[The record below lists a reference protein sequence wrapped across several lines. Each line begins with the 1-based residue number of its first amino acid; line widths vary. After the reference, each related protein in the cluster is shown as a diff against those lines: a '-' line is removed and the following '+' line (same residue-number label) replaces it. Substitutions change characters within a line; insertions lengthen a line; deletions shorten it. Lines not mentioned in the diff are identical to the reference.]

1 MTLKIV
7 PKRGTIV
14 PEMSTAPYKED
25 ISQTLFGKTR
35 RAVLSL
41 LYSHVDE
48 AFYLRQIVRVA
59 GVGLGAVQRELKLL
73 SDAGIIQR
81 IVRGRQVYY
90 QANPQC
96 PVFGELKA
104 LVIKTVGIAA
114 IVQAALAPLADRI
127 RIAGIYGSIA
137 RSEEHRGSDVDL
149 SVVGKVTFAEIVS
162 ALDQA
167 QKTIN
172 REIATNVVARSTY
185 MEYSF
190 LQNTLHNEWCWKYA
204 STLESRIRYINVD
217 CIDTFPFAQNIASGM
232 ESALEQVGEKYYEHR
247 RQLMLKIQLG
257 LTKTYNQFHNK
268 QLAVI
273 YGDLPEKEIE
283 KKYGKETLNLWN
295 HLRRTESI

>member
-1 MTLKIV
+1 MTLKNV

-149 SVVGKVTFAEIVS
+149 LVVGKVTFAEIVS

-172 REIATNVVARSTY
+172 REINPTVYPVDEFQSKLSAGHHFLSTIVEKPMFFLFGDKRELAR
-185 MEYSF
+185 
-190 LQNTLHNEWCWKYA
+190 
-204 STLESRIRYINVD
+204 
-217 CIDTFPFAQNIASGM
+217 
-232 ESALEQVGEKYYEHR
+232 
-247 RQLMLKIQLG
+247 
-257 LTKTYNQFHNK
+257 
-268 QLAVI
+268 LA
-273 YGDLPEKEIE
+273 
-283 KKYGKETLNLWN
+283 KKRLAG
-295 HLRRTESI
+295 

>member
-14 PEMSTAPYKED
+14 PEMSTAPYKEN

-73 SDAGIIQR
+73 SDAEIIQR

-149 SVVGKVTFAEIVS
+149 LVVGKVTFAEIVS

-172 REIATNVVARSTY
+172 REINPTVYPVDEFQSKLSAGHHFLSTIVEKPMFLLFGDKRELAR
-185 MEYSF
+185 
-190 LQNTLHNEWCWKYA
+190 
-204 STLESRIRYINVD
+204 
-217 CIDTFPFAQNIASGM
+217 
-232 ESALEQVGEKYYEHR
+232 
-247 RQLMLKIQLG
+247 
-257 LTKTYNQFHNK
+257 
-268 QLAVI
+268 LA
-273 YGDLPEKEIE
+273 
-283 KKYGKETLNLWN
+283 KKRLAG
-295 HLRRTESI
+295 

>member
-1 MTLKIV
+1 
-7 PKRGTIV
+7 
-14 PEMSTAPYKED
+14 MSTAPYKED
-25 ISQTLFGKTR
+25 ISQTVFGKTR

-137 RSEEHRGSDVDL
+137 RSEEHRGRDVDL
-149 SVVGKVTFAEIVS
+149 LVVGKVTFAEIVS
-162 ALDQA
+162 TLDQA

-172 REIATNVVARSTY
+172 REINPTVYPVDEFQSKLSAGHHFLSTIVEKPMFFLFGDKRELAR
-185 MEYSF
+185 
-190 LQNTLHNEWCWKYA
+190 
-204 STLESRIRYINVD
+204 
-217 CIDTFPFAQNIASGM
+217 
-232 ESALEQVGEKYYEHR
+232 
-247 RQLMLKIQLG
+247 
-257 LTKTYNQFHNK
+257 
-268 QLAVI
+268 LA
-273 YGDLPEKEIE
+273 
-283 KKYGKETLNLWN
+283 KKRLAG
-295 HLRRTESI
+295 

>member
-73 SDAGIIQR
+73 SDAGITQR

-114 IVQAALAPLADRI
+114 IVQAALAPLADHI

-149 SVVGKVTFAEIVS
+149 LVVGKVTFAEIVS

-172 REIATNVVARSTY
+172 REINPTVYPVDEFQSKLSAGHHFLSTIVEKPMFFLFGDKRELAR
-185 MEYSF
+185 
-190 LQNTLHNEWCWKYA
+190 
-204 STLESRIRYINVD
+204 
-217 CIDTFPFAQNIASGM
+217 
-232 ESALEQVGEKYYEHR
+232 
-247 RQLMLKIQLG
+247 
-257 LTKTYNQFHNK
+257 
-268 QLAVI
+268 LA
-273 YGDLPEKEIE
+273 
-283 KKYGKETLNLWN
+283 KKRLAG
-295 HLRRTESI
+295 

>member
-114 IVQAALAPLADRI
+114 IMQAALAPLADRI

-149 SVVGKVTFAEIVS
+149 LVVGKVTFAEIVS

-172 REIATNVVARSTY
+172 REINPTVYPVDEFQSKLSAGHHFLSTIVEKPMFFLFGDKRELARLAKKRLAGWAQDQ
-185 MEYSF
+185 F
-190 LQNTLHNEWCWKYA
+190 P
-204 STLESRIRYINVD
+204 RD
-217 CIDTFPFAQNIASGM
+217 CR
-232 ESALEQVGEKYYEHR
+232 SAGN
-247 RQLMLKIQLG
+247 G
-257 LTKTYNQFHNK
+257 
-268 QLAVI
+268 
-273 YGDLPEKEIE
+273 GP
-283 KKYGKETLNLWN
+283 
-295 HLRRTESI
+295 

>member
-48 AFYLRQIVRVA
+48 AFYLRQIVRAA

-96 PVFGELKA
+96 PVFRELKA

-149 SVVGKVTFAEIVS
+149 LVVGKVTFAEIVS

-172 REIATNVVARSTY
+172 REINPTVYPVDEFQSKLSAGHHFLSTIVEKPMFFLFGDKRELAR
-185 MEYSF
+185 
-190 LQNTLHNEWCWKYA
+190 
-204 STLESRIRYINVD
+204 
-217 CIDTFPFAQNIASGM
+217 
-232 ESALEQVGEKYYEHR
+232 
-247 RQLMLKIQLG
+247 
-257 LTKTYNQFHNK
+257 
-268 QLAVI
+268 LA
-273 YGDLPEKEIE
+273 
-283 KKYGKETLNLWN
+283 KKRLAG
-295 HLRRTESI
+295 

>member
-96 PVFGELKA
+96 PVFAELKN
-104 LVIKTVGIAA
+104 LVVKTVGVGA
-114 IVQAALAPLADRI
+114 VLQTALAPLGDRI
-127 RIAGIYGSIA
+127 NVAVIYGSIA

-149 SVVGKVTFAEIVS
+149 LVVGKVTFAEIVS
-162 ALDQA
+162 SLSEA

-172 REIATNVVARSTY
+172 REINPTVYPPVEFRSKLAAGHHFLSTVLRGPMLFLIGDKRELAR
-185 MEYSF
+185 
-190 LQNTLHNEWCWKYA
+190 
-204 STLESRIRYINVD
+204 
-217 CIDTFPFAQNIASGM
+217 
-232 ESALEQVGEKYYEHR
+232 
-247 RQLMLKIQLG
+247 
-257 LTKTYNQFHNK
+257 
-268 QLAVI
+268 LA
-273 YGDLPEKEIE
+273 
-283 KKYGKETLNLWN
+283 KKPMA
-295 HLRRTESI
+295 H